1 MGTGKPGKYKSR
13 KKIGYYIRRCVKKV
27 SRVLGLTETYED
39 RLNEMKARGLKIGK
53 DVVMSPGALFDKNYP
68 YLISIGDN
76 SVICTGVRLLA
87 HDATILEF
95 TGGYMRV
102 GRVDIKENCIIGIN
116 SIILPGVTIGPN
128 VVVASGSVVNKDIPP
143 NTCVAGNPA
152 RYYSKFDA
160 VMKNYMNEIGS
171 KETFK
176 AVDIFKNMD
185 EKNVD
190 RKMKII
196 EQAKTGNVW
205 IKGRESRNSKKVR
218 EFVYGPMTFEP

>member
-1 MGTGKPGKYKSR
+1 MGSGKPGKFKSR
-13 KKIGYYIRRCVKKV
+13 KKIGYYFRRFVKKV
-27 SRVLGLTETYED
+27 SRLLGLTETYED
-39 RLNEMKARGLKIGK
+39 RLNEMKSRGLKIGK
-53 DVVMSPGALFDKNYP
+53 DVVMSPGALLDKNYP

-102 GRVDIKENCIIGIN
+102 GRIDIKENCIIGIN

-128 VVVASGSVVNKDIPP
+128 VLVASGSVVNKDIPP

-160 VMKNYMNEIGS
+160 VMQTYKDEIAKS
-171 KETFK
+171 DTFK
-176 AVDIFKNMD
+176 AVDIYMNED
-185 EKNVD
+185 EKRVD

-196 EQAKTGNVW
+196 EQSKTGNVW
-205 IKGRESRNSKKVR
+205 IKGRESRNPKKIR
-218 EFVYGPMTFEP
+218 EFVYGPMSFEP